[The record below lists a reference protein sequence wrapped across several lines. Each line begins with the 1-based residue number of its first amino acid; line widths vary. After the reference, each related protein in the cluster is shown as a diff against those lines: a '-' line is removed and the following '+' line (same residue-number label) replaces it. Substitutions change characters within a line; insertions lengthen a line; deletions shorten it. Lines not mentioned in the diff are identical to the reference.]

1 MKFEESL
8 KRLEKILQEIE
19 AKDLDVDKLINLF
32 EEGNSIASKCQNDLS
47 KAKSKMKIIM
57 KENEK
62 IKTKE
67 IK

>member
-19 AKDLDVDKLINLF
+19 TEDLDVDILINLF
-32 EEGNSIASKCQNDLS
+32 EEGNSIAVKCQKDLS
-47 KAKSKMKIIM
+47 KAQTKMKTIM
-57 KENEK
+57 KENKK